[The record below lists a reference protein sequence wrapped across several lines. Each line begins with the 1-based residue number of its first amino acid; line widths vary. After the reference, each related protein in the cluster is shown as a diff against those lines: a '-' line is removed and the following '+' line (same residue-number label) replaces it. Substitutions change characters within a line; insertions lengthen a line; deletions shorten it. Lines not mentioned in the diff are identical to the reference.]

1 MIVVEQT
8 SRTKSGELRGL
19 AELFKALADETR
31 LSILAL
37 LWDGE
42 KCVCEIMT
50 ALPISQ
56 PAVSHHLKI
65 LRQAGLVKDERRGK
79 WIFYHLNRPALD
91 AMGKLT
97 DCVSSLKTQ
106 LGQESSFDT
115 RLHCKNGP
123 DEE

>member
-1 MIVVEQT
+1 MER
-8 SRTKSGELRGL
+8 SSKFG
-19 AELFKALADETR
+19 FKALADETR

>member
-1 MIVVEQT
+1 MVVAEQT
-8 SRTKSGELRGL
+8 SRTKSGELRSL

-31 LSILAL
+31 LFILVL

-79 WIFYHLNRPALD
+79 WIFYHLNREALE
-91 AMGKLT
+91 AMGKFA
-97 DCVSSLKTQ
+97 DCISSLKVQ
-106 LGQESSFDT
+106 LGQEHLFDAY
-115 RLHCKNGP
+115 LHCKNGS
-123 DEE
+123 DED